1 MVASVVGH
9 RPVTLYEQRNSGR
22 YISSS
27 SATNPPLP
35 DTSLSVDEI
44 ARFEALYRENYG
56 RVLGYALRR
65 ASAHAA
71 HDVVADTFLVAW
83 RRLEH
88 VPETPLPWLLGVA
101 RRTLANQ
108 RRAAGR
114 RAALVAE
121 FATAASAHP
130 AQPSD
135 GVETLGA
142 LERLPAADQ
151 ELLKLVAL
159 GRALDEGGSGRTG
172 ALARRLPGPHPPS
185 EAAARRCAQRSRGG
199 RAPRAGA
206 LSDHGGHTM
215 RSPAEALSALTAANP
230 VPQQDVDEIDR
241 EQSLALV
248 LARREECTPGGPL
261 APRRRGRM
269 L

>member
-1 MVASVVGH
+1 M
-9 RPVTLYEQRNSGR
+9 
-22 YISSS
+22 
-27 SATNPPLP
+27 
-35 DTSLSVDEI
+35 DEI

-65 ASAHAA
+65 ASAQAA

-83 RRLEH
+83 RRLEQ

-121 FATAASAHP
+121 FATAASAQP
-130 AQPSD
+130 AQPAD

-151 ELLKLVAL
+151 ELLKLVAW
-159 GRALDEGGSGRTG
+159 EGLSTK
-172 ALARRLPGPHPPS
+172 
-185 EAAARRCAQRSRGG
+185 EAAAAMELSQVACRARIHRAKRRLAAALNQAEEGEPREPG
-199 RAPRAGA
+199 RFQITEDTR
-206 LSDHGGHTM
+206 
-215 RSPAEALSALTAANP
+215 
-230 VPQQDVDEIDR
+230 
-241 EQSLALV
+241 
-248 LARREECTPGGPL
+248 
-261 APRRRGRM
+261 
-269 L
+269 